1 MDMEEFEA
9 ISAKAAQPQKSEMK
23 SLRCEGRQTSEKKC
37 REGLPPP
44 EWYEWYKTQHA
55 ERRKAYLEKKAH
67 KMACFTSI
75 SSVKSKP
82 VLFIFLQT
90 PRPAS
95 TPLPYIKVIKSL
107 PTMASEKMNQHFEML
122 GASLSKLYETGTYS
136 DLIITC
142 GNDTYQVHKAIVCP
156 RSSFFTAACSGK
168 FKEGQEGKINLPDD
182 DPDAFTPADGN
193 FLEEELSTTEH
204 DDALKQFLQ
213 SQGHRFVGNRRV
225 KGMVPKLAARIGPS
239 SNLCLFAKVYA
250 LGEKYG
256 ILGLKAIALGKFEI
270 LAKGHFQTEDFRLA
284 VQEVYTST
292 IDHDRGLRDVV
303 VCTVEENIGLLND
316 EAFDAVV
323 KYSDLGHDLLMK
335 ITSMRRAR

>member
-1 MDMEEFEA
+1 MDTEGKFMDMEEYEV
-9 ISAKAAQPQKSEMK
+9 ISAKAAQPLKSEMK
-23 SLRCEGRQTSEKKC
+23 SLRLEGRQTSEKKS

-67 KMACFTSI
+67 KTGD
-75 SSVKSKP
+75 
-82 VLFIFLQT
+82 
-90 PRPAS
+90 
-95 TPLPYIKVIKSL
+95 KVIKFL
-107 PTMASEKMNQHFEML
+107 PTMASEKMNQHVEML
-122 GASLSKLYETGTYS
+122 GTSLSKLYETGTYS

-182 DPDAFTPADGN
+182 DPDAFIPADGN

-256 ILGLKAIALGKFEI
+256 IPGLKAIALGKFEI
-270 LAKGHFQTEDFRLA
+270 LAKGHFQTDGFRLA
-284 VQEVYTST
+284 VQEVYAST

-316 EAFDAVV
+316 EAFEAVV

-335 ITSMRRAR
+335 ITSMRRAG